1 MGIEAVFIS
10 NAIASA
16 FSLVVLLPDIFKNL
30 SLQIKLNELKD
41 MLKFGIPYLPAGLAS
56 MVIQVIDRPIL
67 QKLTNES
74 AVGIY
79 SANYKLGIFMMLYV
93 SMFQYAWQP
102 FFLNNAKEKNAR
114 EIFAKVLTYFVLVG
128 AVVLVMISLFID
140 NLVKIQIFHKS
151 IIQAAYWS
159 GLNIIPIVLLAYLF
173 NGIYVNLTAGIFI
186 ESKTKY
192 IPYITGFGALVNVVC
207 NFLLIP
213 VMGITGAAFATLASY
228 LFMAAVL
235 YFVVQRFYRIEYE
248 FNKLLKI
255 FAALCISALIFY
267 FLAMNHFLY
276 KIILFI
282 FFISLLF
289 IFKIVNIS
297 EIKNLKFLFTFKRRN
312 FND

>member
-1 MGIEAVFIS
+1 
-10 NAIASA
+10 
-16 FSLVVLLPDIFKNL
+16 
-30 SLQIKLNELKD
+30 

-74 AVGIY
+74 TVGIY

-102 FFLNNAKEKNAR
+102 FFLNNAKEKNAK
-114 EIFAKVLTYFVLVG
+114 EIFSKVLTYFVLVG
-128 AVVLVMISLFID
+128 AVVLVFISLFID
-140 NLVKIQIFHKS
+140 DLVKIQIFHKS

-186 ESKTKY
+186 ESKTQY
-192 IPYITGFGALVNVVC
+192 IPYITGIGALVNVVC

-228 LFMAAVL
+228 LFMAAGL
-235 YFVVQRFYRIEYE
+235 YFVVQRFYKIEYE

-255 FAALCISALIFY
+255 FAALFISALIFY
-267 FLAMNHFLY
+267 FLAMNHFFY
-276 KIILFI
+276 KLILFI

-289 IFKIVNIS
+289 VFKIININ
-297 EIKNLKFLFTFKRRN
+297 EIKNLKLLFTIKKRSADEKQLPDIEN
-312 FND
+312 VIK